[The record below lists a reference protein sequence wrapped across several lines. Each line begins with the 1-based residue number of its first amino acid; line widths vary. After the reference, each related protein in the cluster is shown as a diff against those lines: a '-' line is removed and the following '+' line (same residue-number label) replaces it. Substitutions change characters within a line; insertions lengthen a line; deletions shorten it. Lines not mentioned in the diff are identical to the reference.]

1 MLDQKIALQKIPPFL
16 TRKVLDTN
24 QRWITAQ
31 AACAKKITSVTE
43 VSYHNDTQKWKNYG
57 KKSASSPISPQS
69 SSKIAVVFT
78 GLYSYFSYFPITSN
92 CDRNIS
98 SLFISHDIFPFCIVA
113 DICVFTISWFLFYT
127 FSSTNFSKSV
137 LSKIG
142 KLTANKSVN
151 FEKDHSC
158 SDTCNFPLL
167 QCLNRLFHS
176 SILVSHCVWQCII
189 LIMKFM

>member
-16 TRKVLDTN
+16 TRKVLDTD

-31 AACAKKITSVTE
+31 AACAKKITSLTE
-43 VSYHNDTQKWKNYG
+43 VSYPNDTQKWKNYG

-98 SLFISHDIFPFCIVA
+98 SLFILHDIFPFCIVA
-113 DICVFTISWFLFYT
+113 DICMFTISWFLFYT
-127 FSSTNFSKSV
+127 FSSTNFSTSV
-137 LSKIG
+137 LSK
-142 KLTANKSVN
+142 KANSQLTKVLILRKTTVVQIHVI
-151 FEKDHSC
+151 FPF
-158 SDTCNFPLL
+158 CNA
-167 QCLNRLFHS
+167 
-176 SILVSHCVWQCII
+176 
-189 LIMKFM
+189 

>member
-1 MLDQKIALQKIPPFL
+1 MTLKNERITVK
-16 TRKVLDTN
+16 KVLAVLFLHK
-24 QRWITAQ
+24 AQ
-31 AACAKKITSVTE
+31 VKLQWFLLGCIRS
-43 VSYHNDTQKWKNYG
+43 
-57 KKSASSPISPQS
+57 
-69 SSKIAVVFT
+69 
-78 GLYSYFSYFPITSN
+78 FPVPVTSN

-113 DICVFTISWFLFYT
+113 DICMFTISWFLFYT

-189 LIMKFM
+189 LIRKFM